1 AAGQSVLLLAGPGE
15 GRVAATLQS
24 LAPGIAV
31 LPPCDVPE
39 LAAVI
44 ARLRGVVGTDSGPR
58 HLAAALG
65 RPTFAWFG
73 PTHPDN
79 WTPPGEAHG
88 VWWTD
93 VPCRGCNLTACP
105 HWVCLPGLH
114 PDAALQ
120 RVRAHFD

>member
-1 AAGQSVLLLAGPGE
+1 
-15 GRVAATLQS
+15 
-24 LAPGIAV
+24 V

-44 ARLRGVVGTDSGPR
+44 ERLAGMIGTDSGPR

-79 WTPPGEAHG
+79 WTALDPAQG
-88 VWWTD
+88 VWWTAA
-93 VPCRGCNLTACP
+93 PCRGCNRT
-105 HWVCLPGLH
+105 
-114 PDAALQ
+114 
-120 RVRAHFD
+120 